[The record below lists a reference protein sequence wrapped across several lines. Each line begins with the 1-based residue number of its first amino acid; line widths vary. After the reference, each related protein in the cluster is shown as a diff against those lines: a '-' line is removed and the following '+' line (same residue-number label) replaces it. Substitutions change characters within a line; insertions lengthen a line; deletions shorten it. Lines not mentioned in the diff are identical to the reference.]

1 MTRARRPRAA
11 EAGFTMIEVMVAVL
25 LTAIAVIGIVGL
37 YRVQTASSAFSRRST
52 EAAVLA
58 EDKME
63 VLRTMAVPVS
73 SVTPEANLDSRG
85 IAGTGPFQRE
95 WTVTTTAGVQHEL
108 LVRVTWNEDGTARAV
123 VLRSV
128 RGI

>member
-1 MTRARRPRAA
+1 MTRTKRSQG
-11 EAGFTMIEVMVAVL
+11 GFTMIEVMVAVL

-37 YRVQTASSAFSRRST
+37 YRVQTRSSAFSRRST
-52 EAAVLA
+52 EASVLA

-63 VLRTMAVPVS
+63 ILRTTATPVS
-73 SVTPEANLDSRG
+73 SVTPETNLDARG
-85 IAGTGPFQRE
+85 ITGTGPYQRE
-95 WTVTTTAGVQHEL
+95 WTVTTTAGVQHEI
-108 LVRVTWNEDGTARAV
+108 LVRVTWSDDGATRAV